1 MKHLVAACLA
11 VAPLWPIA
19 AAAQALP
26 IGTLITGSLNGQ
38 ADGLLGLDQ
47 GFAAVSGSNITHLA
61 NELEYLSSDYALGI
75 DFLSDGQV
83 VFYNNTDALNL
94 PGSYTLTFDFS
105 GLPQPLTGFTLGS
118 GLAGGSVTASLLN
131 AHSISI
137 TLSNVAVDEVY
148 GSFSGQLQVSAVPEP
163 GPALLLMAG
172 LGVVCALR
180 RRGVSA

>member
-1 MKHLVAACLA
+1 MKYLVAACLA
-11 VAPLWPIA
+11 VAPLWPMA

-26 IGTLITGSLNGQ
+26 IGTLITGTLNGQ

-61 NELEYLSSDYALGI
+61 SELEYLSSDYALGI

-83 VFYNNTDALNL
+83 VFYNNTDVPGL
-94 PGSYTLTFDFS
+94 PGSYTLSFDFN
-105 GLPQPLTGFTLGS
+105 GLPQPLTGFTLGA

-137 TLSNVAVDEVY
+137 TLNNVAVGDVY

-163 GPALLLMAG
+163 GSALLLLAG
-172 LGVVCALR
+172 LGAVGGLR
-180 RRGVSA
+180 RRKVIA